1 MKKQTGFTLIELV
14 MVIVILGIL
23 AAFALPRFSDLTSE
37 ARTASVKGLA
47 GALKSA
53 AGVAHAHWLAKGQPS
68 GSISLEGATI
78 EITANGYPKAVPT
91 TNGGIIEAAQVD
103 TTNDWGATPDSAN
116 NQVTF
121 VPKGFSG
128 TNCQVVYSDGA
139 GTAAPTVT
147 ATTTGC

>member
-53 AGVAHAHWLAKGQPS
+53 AGVAHAHWLAKGQSNP
-68 GSISLEGATI
+68 INLEGVNIDMTK
-78 EITANGYPKAVPT
+78 NGYPMAVPT
-91 TNGGIIEAAQVD
+91 SNGGIIEAAQVD
-103 TTNDWGATPDSAN
+103 TTNDWDKTDGT

-128 TNCQVVYSDGA
+128 TNCQVVYNDGA

-147 ATTTGC
+147 TTTTGC

>member
-68 GSISLEGATI
+68 GTITLEGATI
-78 EITANGYPKAVPT
+78 EITSNGYPVAVPT

-103 TTNDWGATPDSAN
+103 TTNDWTKTNGT

-128 TNCQVVYSDGA
+128 SNCQVVYNDGA
-139 GTAAPTVT
+139 GSAAPTVT